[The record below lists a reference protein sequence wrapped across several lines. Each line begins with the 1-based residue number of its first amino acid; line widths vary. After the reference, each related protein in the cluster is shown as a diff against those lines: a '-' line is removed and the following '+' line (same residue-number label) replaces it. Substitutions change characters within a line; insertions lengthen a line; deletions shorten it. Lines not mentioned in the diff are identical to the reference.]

1 MKLILTKDVKG
12 KGKVNDIIECNMGY
26 ANFLLRDGS
35 AVEATDAN
43 IQKLKEKLEEDR
55 KQEAKHLEE
64 MKALKEVIDSKT
76 VTIAVKVGAS
86 GKLFGSVS
94 TKEIVEVYKKEFGIE
109 LDKRKII
116 ANTNIDAIG
125 LYKLPINLHKDVC
138 AYINVKVVE
147 GK

>member
-125 LYKLPINLHKDVC
+125 LYKLPISLHKDVC

>member
-76 VTIAVKVGAS
+76 VTIAVKVGAN

-125 LYKLPINLHKDVC
+125 LYKLPISLHKDVC

>member
-35 AVEATDAN
+35 AVEASDAN
-43 IQKLKEKLEEDR
+43 IQKLKEKLEQD
-55 KQEAKHLEE
+55 KQMEAKHLEE
-64 MKALKEVIDSKT
+64 MKALKAVIDSKT
-76 VTIAVKVGAS
+76 VTIEVRVGAN

-109 LDKRKII
+109 LDKRKIVT
-116 ANTNIDAIG
+116 NTNIDAVG

>member
-43 IQKLKEKLEEDR
+43 IQKLKEKLEED
-55 KQEAKHLEE
+55 KLQEAKHLEE

>member
-12 KGKVNDIIECNMGY
+12 KGKTNDIIECNMGY

-35 AVEATDAN
+35 AIEATEAN
-43 IQKLKEKLEEDR
+43 IQKLKEKQALDKE
-55 KQEAKHLEE
+55 KEAKHLEE
-64 MKALKEVIDSKT
+64 MKALKAQIDAKT
-76 VTIAVKVGAS
+76 IEIGVRIGAN

-94 TKEIVEVYKKEFGIE
+94 TKEIVELYKKEFGIE
-109 LDKRKII
+109 LDKRKIVLD
-116 ANTNIDAIG
+116 TNIDAIG
-125 LYKLPINLHKDVC
+125 LYKLPIWLHKDVC

>member
-43 IQKLKEKLEEDR
+43 IQKLKEKLEQD
-55 KQEAKHLEE
+55 KQMEAKHLEE

-125 LYKLPINLHKDVC
+125 LYKFPINLHKDVC

>member
-55 KQEAKHLEE
+55 LQEAKHLEE

-76 VTIAVKVGAS
+76 VTIAVKVGAN

-109 LDKRKII
+109 LDKRKIV

>member
-43 IQKLKEKLEEDR
+43 IQKLKEKLEQDR
-55 KQEAKHLEE
+55 LQEAKHLEE

>member
-43 IQKLKEKLEEDR
+43 IQKLKEKLEQD
-55 KQEAKHLEE
+55 KQMEAKHLEE
-64 MKALKEVIDSKT
+64 MKALKAVIDSKT
-76 VTIAVKVGAS
+76 VTIAVKVGAN

-109 LDKRKII
+109 LDKRKIV

-125 LYKLPINLHKDVC
+125 LYKLPINLHKEVC

>member
-43 IQKLKEKLEEDR
+43 IQKLKEKLEQDR
-55 KQEAKHLEE
+55 LQEAKHLEE

-109 LDKRKII
+109 LDKRKIV

>member
-43 IQKLKEKLEEDR
+43 IQKLKEKLEQD
-55 KQEAKHLEE
+55 KQMEAKHLEE

-76 VTIAVKVGAS
+76 VTIAVKVGAN

-125 LYKLPINLHKDVC
+125 LYKFPINLHKDVC

>member
-43 IQKLKEKLEEDR
+43 IQKLKEKLEQDR
-55 KQEAKHLEE
+55 LQEAKHLEE

-76 VTIAVKVGAS
+76 VTIAVKVGAN